1 MKRLHLHINVDD
13 LEHSVAFYTTLFG
26 AAPQVRK
33 ADYAKWLLDDPWVN
47 LAISSRGRGAGLDHL
62 GIQVES
68 RGELDEVSDRLKDAG
83 RAVLEQADAKC
94 CYAVSDKTWTAD
106 PSGLAWETFH
116 SSGEITHYGS
126 DTVAEADRPH
136 QAAAAAPRA
145 CCP

>member
-13 LEHSVAFYTTLFG
+13 LEHSVGFYTTLFG

-33 ADYAKWLLDDPWVN
+33 ADYAKWLLDDPRVN
-47 LAISSRGRGAGLDHL
+47 LAISSRGRRAGLDHL

-68 RGELDEVSDRLKDAG
+68 RDELDEVSDRLKGAG

-94 CYAVSDKTWTAD
+94 CYAVSDKTWSAD
-106 PSGLAWETFH
+106 PSGLAWETFR
-116 SSGEITHYGS
+116 SSGQIIHYGN
-126 DTVAEADRPH
+126 DTVAEAERPR
-136 QAAAAAPRA
+136 QAADSPRA

>member
-1 MKRLHLHINVDD
+1 MKRLHLHINVED
-13 LEHSVAFYTTLFG
+13 LEHSIAFYSTLFG

-33 ADYAKWLLDDPWVN
+33 ADYAKWLLDDPRVN
-47 LAISSRGRGAGLDHL
+47 LAISNRGRGAGLDHL

-68 RGELDEVSDRLKDAG
+68 RGELDEVSDRLKGAG
-83 RAVLEQADAKC
+83 RAVFEQADAKC

-116 SSGEITHYGS
+116 SSGEITRYGN
-126 DTVAEADRPH
+126 DTVADADRPH
-136 QAAAAAPRA
+136 QAAASPKA

>member
-1 MKRLHLHINVDD
+1 MKRLHLHINVED
-13 LEHSVAFYTTLFG
+13 LEHSIAFYSTLFG

-33 ADYAKWLLDDPWVN
+33 ADYAKWLLDDPRVN
-47 LAISSRGRGAGLDHL
+47 LAISNRGRGAGLDHL

-68 RGELDEVSDRLKDAG
+68 RGELDEVSDRLKGAG

-116 SSGEITHYGS
+116 SSGEITHYGK

-136 QAAAAAPRA
+136 QAAAPSPRS

>member
-1 MKRLHLHINVDD
+1 MKRLHLHINVED
-13 LEHSVAFYTTLFG
+13 LERSTAFYTALFG

-33 ADYAKWLLDDPWVN
+33 SDYAKWLLDDPRVN
-47 LAISSRGRGAGLDHL
+47 LAISTRGRRAGLDHL

-68 RGELDEVSDRLKDAG
+68 RGELEEVSAMLKDAG
-83 RAVLEQADAKC
+83 QAVLEQTDAKC

-116 SSGEITHYGS
+116 SSGEITHYGN

-136 QAAAAAPRA
+136 RAADSPKAS
-145 CCP
+145 CP